1 MNNLLSVCIIHPK
14 KANLSRLISR
24 LPKGTQIVSC
34 AVEQRDE
41 YENQFEVIAN
51 TPSIVSIHYY
61 YQDYGI
67 DFDFAQIRNKMDE
80 LASGDWSLHID
91 SDEYLGT
98 FPEDAIAEIQAIDEA
113 GAVGGWITISG
124 LMYDTSHEDRVRE
137 RYSLHAG
144 RLHKKNS
151 GLFWEGICHEAL
163 VSNDETTAFVDTDI
177 VLIHDGYKI
186 DSDGFEDKG
195 TRNGKLLIRE
205 YTRKPSKRAWN
216 YLIKTFSTL
225 KAKE

>member
-1 MNNLLSVCIIHPK
+1 MSILLSVCIIHPK

-34 AVEQRDE
+34 AVEQKDE
-41 YENQFEVIAN
+41 FENQFEVIAN
-51 TPSIVSIHYY
+51 TPNIVSIHYNY
-61 YQDYGI
+61 KDYGI
-67 DFDFAQIRNKMDE
+67 DFDFSAIRNKMDE
-80 LASGDWSLHID
+80 LASGIWCLHID

-113 GAVGGWITISG
+113 GAIGGWISISG
-124 LMYDTSHEDRVRE
+124 LMYDLSNEDKVRE
-137 RYSLHAG
+137 RYSFHAG
-144 RLHKKNS
+144 RLLKRNS

-163 VSNDETTAFVDTDI
+163 TCHDETAAFVDTDI
-177 VLIHDGYKI
+177 VLMHDGYKI
-186 DSDGFEDKG
+186 DDEGFEEKG
-195 TRNGKLLIRE
+195 TRNAKLLIRE